1 MPDVEPEEPRT
12 FYAPDPPVIPP
23 YDPPVHWSEVSSE
36 WTAHLDYNR
45 TGFHVSRLDPDNPSG
60 CILGPP
66 SQIPDYHPLLEKYGI
81 QVLGQSGFINHLGV
95 PPAMNN
101 NIHGRLAFAWYRNP
115 MIEKNKEIHP
125 VLRKELWP
133 NITYREW
140 NLMQPSLLLA
150 SAILDDPVTLNYFH
164 ALAVP
169 SAEMETQFHHSDT
182 FVGYCKNMS
191 IPDVL
196 TEAEQME
203 VFRKMYA
210 VRDWTTWS
218 FGDCEGYYGLTSW
231 RIDATGFRT
240 VPASKPDTRQS
251 DIKLNRRL
259 LDVIDWYD
267 SAGPHDQRYMQI
279 LHDVHVMAD
288 IQPDHQFPI
297 IPNSAIYRTIL
308 MLAVTM
314 VHEFIHAFSMAYFEK
329 SDFSDEPDEPWV
341 KGNRSNEQGHSF
353 ENYIFG
359 GLPAPLIISIPPMS
373 QDFEWIQLATA
384 PFGLYTTQH
393 WDLWD
398 YNKEPNYDSSGY
410 VDPDDSDSDNATGVR
425 VKDEND
431 PPHKPSQRYFPIP
444 QAWCEFL
451 FSDDSW
457 ADQVM
462 KYGLAAIKV
471 PKIEKW
477 KVIRYHSGDTGYW
490 DTGEDRWNGGDED
503 DDLEFSGPH
512 WE

>member
-1 MPDVEPEEPRT
+1 
-12 FYAPDPPVIPP
+12 
-23 YDPPVHWSEVSSE
+23 
-36 WTAHLDYNR
+36 
-45 TGFHVSRLDPDNPSG
+45 
-60 CILGPP
+60 
-66 SQIPDYHPLLEKYGI
+66 
-81 QVLGQSGFINHLGV
+81 
-95 PPAMNN
+95 
-101 NIHGRLAFAWYRNP
+101 
-115 MIEKNKEIHP
+115 
-125 VLRKELWP
+125 
-133 NITYREW
+133 
-140 NLMQPSLLLA
+140 
-150 SAILDDPVTLNYFH
+150 
-164 ALAVP
+164 
-169 SAEMETQFHHSDT
+169 
-182 FVGYCKNMS
+182 
-191 IPDVL
+191 
-196 TEAEQME
+196 
-203 VFRKMYA
+203 
-210 VRDWTTWS
+210 
-218 FGDCEGYYGLTSW
+218 
-231 RIDATGFRT
+231 
-240 VPASKPDTRQS
+240 
-251 DIKLNRRL
+251 
-259 LDVIDWYD
+259 
-267 SAGPHDQRYMQI
+267 MQI

-288 IQPDHQFPI
+288 IQPDHQFQINPS
-297 IPNSAIYRTIL
+297 SAIYRTIL

-314 VHEFIHAFSMAYFEK
+314 VHEFVHAFSMAYFEK
-329 SDFSDEPDEPWV
+329 SDFSDDPDEPWV

-353 ENYIFG
+353 EDYIFSG
-359 GLPAPLIISIPPMS
+359 PPAPLCISITPMS

-384 PFGLYTTQH
+384 PFGLYTTQQ

-398 YNKEPNYDSSGY
+398 YNKQPNYDSSGY
-410 VDPDDSDSDNATGVR
+410 IDPDDSDSDIASSAR